1 MAMDECACAGLE
13 GGACMGGTPEGAWAD
28 APARVQGARCAG
40 CMRSN
45 ARGGVAGTHNNASYH
60 ASLPFVPPAYS
71 FRKLSTGFASAA
83 LIDCQ
88 LMVAIAINK
97 ATSPESKKIPTL
109 MSMR

>member
-1 MAMDECACAGLE
+1 MHGRDAGR
-13 GGACMGGTPEGAWAD
+13 CMGGRP
-28 APARVQGARCAG
+28 GARARGQMRWVHEVECAG
-40 CMRSN
+40 
-45 ARGGVAGTHNNASYH
+45 GGVAGTHNNASYH